1 MTCKLGSNMKW
12 FCNISYQN
20 WWLEPGRPPHDGT
33 EPKAKKTNFKFSLID
48 LKIIQKTETLIFFIT
63 ITLALLS
70 FFEWIIHCMFHSPNN
85 KLPKNILVRIL
96 LRLFIVF
103 NCDWT
108 QRSRVL
114 LEVIDLSSSS
124 LSPFYEI
131 VYDPISITIENPE
144 KTKFLIDFEE
154 LSILS
159 KIIDSKEI
167 VEFEQNNRFWAK

>member
-1 MTCKLGSNMKW
+1 MKW

-85 KLPKNILVRIL
+85 KLPKIILVRIL

-131 VYDPISITIENPE
+131 VYDP
-144 KTKFLIDFEE
+144 
-154 LSILS
+154 LSIKYKWL
-159 KIIDSKEI
+159 KAYILLPLLPIFQVFKVIDLGYSS
-167 VEFEQNNRFWAK
+167 RFWANYLFWAK